1 MKNTITTITGKIDM
15 SPGEENCG
23 WVFYRVSARIYDCMD
38 GYSPGVEAEE
48 KAYKM
53 FEDSLKKAERKR
65 RLQQGKPTSPPPIR
79 STKKSEAG
87 CGTWLMVIIIVLIVL
102 YFYLFGT

>member
-1 MKNTITTITGKIDM
+1 MFHDDD
-15 SPGEENCG
+15 
-23 WVFYRVSARIYDCMD
+23 FMD
-38 GYSPGVEAEE
+38 DYFE
-48 KAYKM
+48 YKM